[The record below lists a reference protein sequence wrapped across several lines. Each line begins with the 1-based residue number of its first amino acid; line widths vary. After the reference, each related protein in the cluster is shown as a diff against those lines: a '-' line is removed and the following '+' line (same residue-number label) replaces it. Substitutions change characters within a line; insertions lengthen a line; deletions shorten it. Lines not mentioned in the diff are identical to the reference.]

1 MIKLTCVRKEL
12 LEEIIQKLGSF
23 ALADCEVN
31 ETKFEDDDLLFYDIK
46 FDADSVFVVFHKKS
60 LTIIKDNRSLVID
73 NTRFYQCLIQ

>member
-12 LEEIIQKLGSF
+12 LEEIIKKLGYF
-23 ALADCEVN
+23 VLADCEVN

-46 FDADSVFVVFHKKS
+46 FDSDSVFVVFHKKS